1 MISYKGTFVLSWEC
15 EGATLVANIS
25 NRLVLTGAACL
36 FSVWL
41 KDGKALV
48 VYFFVF
54 GESSKSSKLPV
65 PVETFVAGLGWF
77 KLVPV

>member
-1 MISYKGTFVLSWEC
+1 MLSCES

-48 VYFFVF
+48 VYYFAY
-54 GESSKSSKLPV
+54 GESSKSSRFPV
-65 PVETFVAGLGWF
+65 PDEMFVAAGLF
-77 KLVPV
+77 